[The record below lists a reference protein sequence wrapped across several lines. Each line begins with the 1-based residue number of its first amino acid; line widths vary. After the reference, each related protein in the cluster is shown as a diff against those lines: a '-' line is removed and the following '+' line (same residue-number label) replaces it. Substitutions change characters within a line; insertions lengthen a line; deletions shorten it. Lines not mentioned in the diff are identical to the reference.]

1 MLNVEMT
8 LILGMEIDADCVLVD
23 IHLPGW
29 MLTGMQAIF
38 LSVQE
43 QRINFVQIKR
53 GCPPTTFH
61 CMIVFSSENKRH
73 DMTENGVKDLCIYTY
88 IIII

>member
-29 MLTGMQAIF
+29 MLTGDF
-38 LSVQE
+38 P
-43 QRINFVQIKR
+43 F
-53 GCPPTTFH
+53 CPGA
-61 CMIVFSSENKRH
+61 EN
-73 DMTENGVKDLCIYTY
+73 
-88 IIII
+88 